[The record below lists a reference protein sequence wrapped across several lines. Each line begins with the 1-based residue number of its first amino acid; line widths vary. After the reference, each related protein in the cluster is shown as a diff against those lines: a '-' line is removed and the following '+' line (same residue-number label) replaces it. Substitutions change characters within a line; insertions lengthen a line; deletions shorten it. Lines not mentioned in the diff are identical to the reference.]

1 VAKVISRKASL
12 GFAEGAVAL
21 KAKSGFDP
29 STPLANVKH
38 ERFCWAIVQGHRLGP
53 AYEIAGFAGKSPRLP
68 WQLRHKP
75 AIDARVNWL
84 LAQRVETDTR
94 ARHRTEKKIADS
106 RLRLIREL
114 ERIAFYDPRDFVR
127 WERRAKFDEDQQLI
141 GFEDVMIVTPSGKLT
156 ADQAAAVRSVT
167 TKSGSLKFETY
178 DKLGALEKLAKVLG
192 IYQESALSPI
202 GQSVTVNQVNF
213 SGDNSLEV
221 ARRLAFALAK
231 LSHTGSPGQLIE
243 ADGVGGDPKK

>member
-1 VAKVISRKASL
+1 MGKVIAEKANT
-12 GFAEGAVAL
+12 AL
-21 KAKSGFDP
+21 ATREAALAAKPGIDP
-29 STPLANVKH
+29 STPLTNVKH

-84 LAQRVETDTR
+84 LAQRVEADTR
-94 ARHRTEKKIADS
+94 ARHRTEKKIADL

-114 ERIAFYDPRDFVR
+114 ERIAFYDPRDFVQ
-127 WERRAKFDEDQQLI
+127 WERRPRFDEDQQLM

-156 ADQAAAVRSVT
+156 ADQAAAVRSVS
-167 TKSGSLKFETY
+167 TKSGSLKFETH

-192 IYQESALSPI
+192 IYQEPALPPV
-202 GQSVTVNQVNF
+202 GQSVTLNQVNL
-213 SGDNSLEV
+213 SGDNSLEA

-231 LSHTGSPGQLIE
+231 LSHTSSPGQLIE
-243 ADGVGGDPKK
+243 AHGIGGDPKK